1 MARSN
6 GFVWGLLAGAAAVV
20 GTVAVLRAIDEKNKK
35 ETEEELVEIKKAIE
49 EE

>member
-1 MARSN
+1 MAKSN

-20 GTVAVLRAIDEKNKK
+20 GAVAVLRAVDEKKKK
-35 ETEEELVEIKKAIE
+35 ETEEELIEIQKVLE